1 MVRSTP
7 RRCRPATE
15 QTVLGDFNGVN
26 FTYAGVTSTFFRRDG
41 KFMVRTDGPEGVLD
55 RSGGSSNKLNVWDGI
70 VGVRGAVSL
79 GDSGDWFLPYY
90 LDIGVGNY
98 SNWTWQGWIGVG
110 YRFDWGDVVL
120 VYRNLSYSTTG
131 DEVLQDMRMAGP
143 ALGATFRW

>member
-1 MVRSTP
+1 M
-7 RRCRPATE
+7 
-15 QTVLGDFNGVN
+15 LGDFNGVN

-98 SNWTWQGWIGVG
+98 SNWIWQGWTGG
-110 YRFDWGDVVL
+110 R
-120 VYRNLSYSTTG
+120 LSF
-131 DEVLQDMRMAGP
+131 R
-143 ALGATFRW
+143 LGRCRARIPQPLLLHDRR

>member
-55 RSGGSSNKLNVWDGI
+55 RSGGSSNKLTYGTESSACVARSVSATVATGSCRTISTSAWAITRTGSGRDG
-70 VGVRGAVSL
+70 
-79 GDSGDWFLPYY
+79 P
-90 LDIGVGNY
+90 
-98 SNWTWQGWIGVG
+98 GVG
-110 YRFDWGDVVL
+110 YRFDRGDVVL

-131 DEVLQDMRMAGP
+131 DAVLQDMRMAGP